1 MIVKA
6 SACSTMILSAALLVF
21 IAGPSPAATGG
32 NDSNADTEL
41 QNAAA
46 APVALH
52 KHGLRY
58 HWIYARRKSHKVAR
72 KPAADRDSAAA
83 AEIVADAG
91 KALPE
96 IPPSIAN
103 ANAQLITLA
112 APDDSARMMSA
123 RANDL
128 LQAPLE
134 DGRDARADDEIFVV
148 AEDQLNDVDR
158 SLREASPPPA
168 PSANPPPAHPASASH
183 ESSIWS
189 ETSLIGKIFIALGAL
204 LTMASAARLFMA

>member
-6 SACSTMILSAALLVF
+6 SARATMILSAGLLVF
-21 IAGPSPAATGG
+21 IPGSSPAATGG
-32 NDSNADTEL
+32 NDSTADTAL

-46 APVALH
+46 APVSLH
-52 KHGLRY
+52 KHGLRH

-72 KPAADRDSAAA
+72 KPAADRDSATAK
-83 AEIVADAG
+83 IVADAS

-134 DGRDARADDEIFVV
+134 DGRGVGADDEIFMV

-168 PSANPPPAHPASASH
+168 PSANPPPARAASAGH
-183 ESSIWS
+183 ESSIWN
-189 ETSLIGKIFIALGAL
+189 ETSLIGKLFIALGAL
-204 LTMASAARLFMA
+204 LTMASAARMFMA

>member
-6 SACSTMILSAALLVF
+6 SARSTMILFAGLVVF
-21 IAGPSPAATGG
+21 IAGRSPAATGG
-32 NDSNADTEL
+32 NDPSADTEL

-52 KHGLRY
+52 KHGLR
-58 HWIYARRKSHKVAR
+58 HHKISAHRKSHEVAR
-72 KPAADRDSAAA
+72 KPAADGDRAAA
-83 AEIVADAG
+83 KIVADAG

-103 ANAQLITLA
+103 ANAQLTTA
-112 APDDSARMMSA
+112 ATPDESARMMSA

-134 DGRDARADDEIFVV
+134 DGRGARADDEAFVV

-168 PSANPPPAHPASASH
+168 PSANPPPARAASAGH
-183 ESSIWS
+183 ESSIWN
-189 ETSLIGKIFIALGAL
+189 ETSLIGKLFIALGAL
-204 LTMASAARLFMA
+204 LTMASAARMFRA